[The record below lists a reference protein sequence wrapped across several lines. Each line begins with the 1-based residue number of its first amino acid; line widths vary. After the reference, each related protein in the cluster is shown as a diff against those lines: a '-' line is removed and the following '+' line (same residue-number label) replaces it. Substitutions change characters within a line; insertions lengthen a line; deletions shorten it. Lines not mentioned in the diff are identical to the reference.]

1 MDKRF
6 ADKKD
11 KEDKFISRKALILSY
26 PFLSFL
32 ILLILLILY
41 LLKCERQRQQ
51 KRQGIGDS
59 LRHLNTLKTYEK
71 RQNHDGRDEENALAS
86 HR

>member
-11 KEDKFISRKALILSY
+11 KEDKFISRKALILS
-26 PFLSFL
+26 FL

-41 LLKCERQRQQ
+41 LLKCKRQR
-51 KRQGIGDS
+51 
-59 LRHLNTLKTYEK
+59 
-71 RQNHDGRDEENALAS
+71 
-86 HR
+86 